1 MIDLA
6 SEAVGGR
13 VVACNDE
20 FFAEAS
26 NLISSTEPEW
36 REGVY
41 TDRGKWMDGWETRRR
56 REPGHDWCII
66 GLGIPGRIERVR
78 VDTSHFTGN
87 YPEAFSLEAC
97 GGSPDRLDHAD
108 WREIIGTTP
117 LRGDSVATF
126 QVDDPH
132 RVTLVRLNIFPD
144 GGVARLRLEGT
155 SIPAMQDVCPDGGTD
170 LVSAVVGGVALDAS
184 DRHYSDPANLL
195 RPNRSAGM
203 WDGWETRRRR
213 GPGHDWAV
221 FRLGLAGSIERL
233 VVDTSHFKGNAPGWV
248 SLDISEDAG
257 SWTTLFRRHPVRADS
272 INEIALDQPAR
283 AGFVRLSIHPDGGV
297 ARLRVIGTPAVEVA
311 GAARVHYLNS
321 LFDSEA
327 RHFFHSACAAS
338 AWVSDMVAG
347 RPYESPVDVLQSA
360 SSAFDLLTAED
371 WLEAFAAHPRIG
383 ERGDAQADREQAA
396 TASAS
401 REIIARLASV
411 NEAYE
416 AKFGFTYIVYATGK
430 SAEEMLQIAEKRLE
444 NTRSDEI
451 GNASNEQRSIT
462 ETRLRR
468 MLCMERR

>member
-1 MIDLA
+1 MIDLV
-6 SEAVGGR
+6 SHAVGGR
-13 VVACNDE
+13 VVECNDE

-36 REGVY
+36 REGAY

-56 REPGHDWCII
+56 REPGHDWCIL
-66 GLGIPGRIERVR
+66 GLGIPGRLERVT

-87 YPEAFSLEAC
+87 YPESFSLEAS
-97 GGSPDRLDHAD
+97 GGSPDQVGDAD
-108 WREIIGTTP
+108 WREIIGNTP

-126 QVDDPH
+126 QVEDQH

-155 SIPAMQDVCPDGGTD
+155 PIPAMHEVCPDGGTD
-170 LVSAVVGGVALDAS
+170 LVSALVGGIAFDAS

-195 RPNRSAGM
+195 RPNPSAGM

-221 FRLGLAGSIERL
+221 FRLGLPGSIERL
-233 VVDTSHFKGNAPGWV
+233 IVDTSHFKGNAPGWV
-248 SLDISEDAG
+248 SLDISDDTV
-257 SWTTLFRRHPVRADS
+257 SWTPIIERHPVRADS
-272 INEIALDQPAR
+272 VNEMALDEAE
-283 AGFVRLSIHPDGGV
+283 AATFARLSIHPDGGV
-297 ARLRVIGTPAVEVA
+297 ARLRIIGTPDA
-311 GAARVHYLNS
+311 GAAGASRVSYLNS
-321 LFDSEA
+321 LFESEA
-327 RHFFHSACAAS
+327 RRFFRSACAAS

-347 RPYESPVDVLQSA
+347 RPYESPGDVLQSA

-371 WLEAFAAHPRIG
+371 WLEAFAGHPRIG
-383 ERGDAQADREQAA
+383 ERGDAQANREQAG

-411 NEAYE
+411 NEQYE

-430 SAEEMLQIAEKRLE
+430 SAEEMLDIAETRLE
-444 NTRSDEI
+444 STRREEI
-451 GNASNEQRSIT
+451 AQASQEQRSIT

>member
-1 MIDLA
+1 MIDLV

-26 NLISSTEPEW
+26 NLVKRTDPEW
-36 REGVY
+36 REGAY

-56 REPGHDWCII
+56 REPGHDWCILD
-66 GLGIPGRIERVR
+66 LGIPGRIERVT

-87 YPEAFSLEAC
+87 YPEAFSLEAS
-97 GGSPDRLDHAD
+97 GGDADRLEDAE
-108 WREIIGTTP
+108 WREILGRTE
-117 LRGDSVATF
+117 LEGDSVATF
-126 QVDDPH
+126 EVSDTH

-155 SIPAMQDVCPDGGTD
+155 PIPVMQEVCPEEGAD
-170 LVSAVVGGVALDAS
+170 LVSALVGGMVVDAS

-195 RPNRSAGM
+195 RPGPSAGM

-221 FRLGLAGSIERL
+221 FRLGLPGLVERL
-233 VVDTSHFKGNAPGWV
+233 IVDTSHFKGNAPGWV
-248 SLDISEDAG
+248 SLDVSDDAE
-257 SWTTLFRRHPVRADS
+257 SWRTIVQRHPVAADS
-272 INEIALDQPAR
+272 VNEIVSDEPA
-283 AGFVRLSIHPDGGV
+283 AATFARLSIHPDGGV
-297 ARLRVIGTPAVEVA
+297 ARLRVIGRPDSEAA
-311 GAARVHYLNS
+311 GTARVVYLNS
-321 LFDSEA
+321 LFDPEA
-327 RHFFHSACAAS
+327 RSFFRSACASS

-347 RPYESPVDVLQSA
+347 RPYESPHDVLSRA
-360 SSAFDLLTAED
+360 ASAFDLLAAED
-371 WLEAFAAHPRIG
+371 WLEAFAGHPRIG
-383 ERGDAQADREQAA
+383 ERGDAQANREQAA
-396 TASAS
+396 TSSAS

-411 NEAYE
+411 NEEYE

-430 SAEEMLQIAEKRLE
+430 SAEEMLRIAESRLE
-444 NTRSDEI
+444 NTRREEI
-451 GNASNEQRSIT
+451 EKASEEQRSIT